1 MKALSVTEIEKKAD
15 EITKDISE
23 SIEFL
28 KENFGPETW
37 ADLNRIWGK
46 FDKEISSK
54 KTEIPDWTLDEML
67 AMKWYFCCY
76 LCCCISY

>member
-23 SIEFL
+23 IIEFL
-28 KENFGPETW
+28 KENFGSETW

-67 AMKWYFCCY
+67 AMKW
-76 LCCCISY
+76 